1 MLFHQRN
8 FDFNSILKFVIF
20 LLLVCP
26 VHLYPR
32 PDNEKY
38 RYRQSAQLE
47 TLNSKIASV
56 NVKNEIEKPEKNR
69 LNIASEFKIIDATNE
84 ESENILADVPKRE
97 SSTEQGRQ
105 ITIPFMAVPSNW
117 LATFQPSNAV
127 VFTQK
132 IPLRI
137 WAIGSVSRFPS
148 FLEQFVQ
155 RIQSYYSTYKY
166 QDLSRPASL
175 AIINPTYHHHDIS
188 GPAQTDPIDHD
199 TIEEDITDT
208 ITTEY
213 YDNTN
218 DSSYYDDF
226 NVDDENNSTNSI
238 GNTELSTI

>member
-1 MLFHQRN
+1 MLFHQID
-8 FDFNSILKFVIF
+8 FDSMLKFVIF

-32 PDNEKY
+32 PDNDKK
-38 RYRQSAQLE
+38 SVQLE

-69 LNIASEFKIIDATNE
+69 YLRASEFKSIDVTDE
-84 ESENILADVPKRE
+84 ESENILADVQKRE

-105 ITIPFMAVPSNW
+105 ITFMAVPSNW

-127 VFTQK
+127 VIAQK
-132 IPLRI
+132 VPLRI

-166 QDLSRPASL
+166 HDLSRPASL
-175 AIINPTYHHHDIS
+175 AIINPTYHQHDMS
-188 GPAQTDPIDHD
+188 GPAQSDPIDHD
-199 TIEEDITDT
+199 PIEEDITDT
-208 ITTEY
+208 LTTEF
-213 YDNTN
+213 YDNTTN
-218 DSSYYDDF
+218 SSYYEDLE
-226 NVDDENNSTNSI
+226 VDDENNNTESI
-238 GNTELSTI
+238 GNTSTL